1 MRIYNMIK
9 ALKKNFHITF
19 FTSADKNELDDIKN
33 KLKEDV
39 DRNIVLETEYNGLL
53 KKIYLRIAGLM
64 WVLKTGL
71 KMSNYI
77 IGEHDFTRK
86 KIEMA
91 IENRKFDIV
100 IYEYWH
106 AYKTIDYFRQNKI
119 PTVLDMHN
127 ILWKSYES
135 QIYGKN
141 WLPKFFKKW
150 FVVRY
155 RQFEENIWNK
165 FDGIISINNSENKY
179 VKSKIKTNCIVDYVP
194 MGIDFNKWAVKR
206 EITSPQR
213 IGYYGGLGSV
223 HNQNNAKFC
232 YEKIMPL
239 IWNEIQDI
247 ELWLIGSDP
256 PKNIRNIELFDNR
269 VKVTGYIKNIKNTLK
284 TISVIICPWNGT
296 YGFRSRIIEI
306 MALGLPII
314 TTNDAIFG
322 MNLKDSKGIYIA
334 DNLIDYSEICLTL
347 LQEKNKNISEGKM
360 NSQYSK
366 ELYSYEKTYT
376 KVPGFL
382 FELINNRQRT

>member
-1 MRIYNMIK
+1 MIK
-9 ALKKNFHITF
+9 GLKNNFHITF
-19 FTSADKNELDDIKN
+19 FTSVDKIQADDIKN
-33 KLKEDV
+33 KLKEYV
-39 DRNIVLETEYNGLL
+39 DDCIVLETEYSGLL
-53 KKIYLRIAGLM
+53 KKIYLKIAGLV

-77 IGEHDFTRK
+77 ISEHDFTNK
-86 KIEMA
+86 KIGTA
-91 IENRKFDIV
+91 IQNQQFDAV
-100 IYEYWH
+100 IFEYWH
-106 AYKTIDYFRQNKI
+106 AHKTIKIFRKKNI

-135 QIYGKN
+135 QIYEKN

-150 FVVRY
+150 IVDRY

-165 FDGIISINNSENKY
+165 FDGIISINNSENEY
-179 VKSKIKTNCIVDYVP
+179 VKSKIKTNCIIDYVP
-194 MGIDFNKWAVKR
+194 MGIDFNKWTVKR
-206 EITSPQR
+206 ELTRPQR

-223 HNQNNAKFC
+223 HNQNNAKLC

-239 IWNEIQDI
+239 IWSEIPDI
-247 ELWLIGSDP
+247 ELWLIGSNP
-256 PKNIRNIELFDNR
+256 PKNIRNIELVDNR
-269 VKVTGYIKNIKNTLK
+269 VKVTGYIKKIQNTLK

-306 MALGLPII
+306 MALGIPVI

-322 MNLKDSKGIYIA
+322 MNLKESKGVYIA
-334 DNLIDYSEICLTL
+334 DKIIDYSEICLTL

-382 FELINNRQRT
+382 FKLINNRYRG